1 MTAISMKWFSL
12 FNLFVPGEHHLVEGV
27 EEVGLRRP
35 EVPAN
40 RIKDIGYKEY
50 NLFSKWIT

>member
-50 NLFSKWIT
+50 NLFSK